1 MRCACAPSTSGRARV
16 TRARVATRAKTSR
29 RTARATRERRLG
41 RGSET
46 TARAIDDARRDVS
59 DVDAARDVVGG
70 SFEVV
75 KASEA
80 RTKKEARRA
89 FTKFLLERDGGAA
102 PSAAATL
109 AHARGL
115 AEARNARLSDVIWAP
130 ALWASVARVWSAE
143 DLRKTLVALEGS
155 GAADL
160 TRRLARRR
168 DARGC
173 EIIYKECIARGYD
186 DGGGEV
192 TVEMA
197 KVLAW
202 TPGRKNDAE
211 RLWGEI
217 FERARG
223 DAKRRCEAHCALLEA
238 RCLRPTAVHEF
249 LRAYDAFRD
258 EFRNDEGW
266 KSRWMTPMVQRAYT
280 AACRLCNDSHDERLA
295 RRVTY
300 DLLRDHKQ
308 MKAANNFALA
318 TEYCVSS
325 LLSAATPSSA
335 HAAAELFEV
344 ALEDGVKFGG
354 TAWSYAVSMY
364 AGMNKADEAIALLD
378 RLETLDF
385 MQSGSLGALA
395 FAAAFSGKKSA
406 SSSDAVMKLERRAN
420 DLKMVEARNAKE
432 RAKVERAYAQVMH
445 MLNKQERFKLALR
458 MFTRMQSS
466 GVRPLGAQTY
476 INLYD
481 ALSETPADD
490 ALSKSKRRDNLHRV
504 MQTVK
509 THLKSLE
516 ALMVGIELASHA
528 GVADVCEDIQDR
540 LRWNGH
546 LQSDSVRS
554 RVWQCMMIVRYKTYD
569 RQGTMQLYEEW
580 LRSGEEKIAVGDDF
594 WFYLIK
600 SYCDDPVNVDVAALL
615 LEDAIRE
622 NAMVRRK
629 TVPVRTFN
637 IVIQA
642 CAQDRRPALALTV
655 IDRMRA
661 AGVNPTDVTYLA
673 ALRAC
678 ASAAKIDRRRD
689 EKAENDSE
697 ESLVRVARTLIVTAC
712 TEGIQPTSKMW
723 SAALH
728 VCALCG
734 DVAAATEIFA
744 DMRASGSAPNV
755 HSCTALM
762 RAYASVRDLSG
773 AIDAYWTMRNEF
785 DVAPDSSTLQTMLE
799 VVRAAGH
806 NKSRGTSDVIS
817 RVQEVYADMR
827 ALNVRPNNAV
837 LSLLTESVVED
848 VLALGSPNS
857 AIDVKR
863 LTLAIDGCV
872 SVESEITQTW
882 DDIASMN
889 LKEYSVAEARVAFLG
904 LLQTLRDRRAARLR
918 VGDVRVG
925 VGRGKIRDSI
935 ETLARDVS
943 LMLSYAEDDDGV
955 VVLTSA
961 AIEHWFA
968 KP

>member
-1 MRCACAPSTSGRARV
+1 
-16 TRARVATRAKTSR
+16 
-29 RTARATRERRLG
+29 
-41 RGSET
+41 
-46 TARAIDDARRDVS
+46 
-59 DVDAARDVVGG
+59 
-70 SFEVV
+70 
-75 KASEA
+75 
-80 RTKKEARRA
+80 
-89 FTKFLLERDGGAA
+89 
-102 PSAAATL
+102 
-109 AHARGL
+109 
-115 AEARNARLSDVIWAP
+115 
-130 ALWASVARVWSAE
+130 
-143 DLRKTLVALEGS
+143 
-155 GAADL
+155 
-160 TRRLARRR
+160 
-168 DARGC
+168 
-173 EIIYKECIARGYD
+173 
-186 DGGGEV
+186 
-192 TVEMA
+192 
-197 KVLAW
+197 
-202 TPGRKNDAE
+202 
-211 RLWGEI
+211 
-217 FERARG
+217 
-223 DAKRRCEAHCALLEA
+223 
-238 RCLRPTAVHEF
+238 
-249 LRAYDAFRD
+249 
-258 EFRNDEGW
+258 
-266 KSRWMTPMVQRAYT
+266 
-280 AACRLCNDSHDERLA
+280 
-295 RRVTY
+295 
-300 DLLRDHKQ
+300 
-308 MKAANNFALA
+308 
-318 TEYCVSS
+318 
-325 LLSAATPSSA
+325 
-335 HAAAELFEV
+335 
-344 ALEDGVKFGG
+344 
-354 TAWSYAVSMY
+354 
-364 AGMNKADEAIALLD
+364 
-378 RLETLDF
+378 
-385 MQSGSLGALA
+385 
-395 FAAAFSGKKSA
+395 
-406 SSSDAVMKLERRAN
+406 
-420 DLKMVEARNAKE
+420 
-432 RAKVERAYAQVMH
+432 
-445 MLNKQERFKLALR
+445 
-458 MFTRMQSS
+458 
-466 GVRPLGAQTY
+466 
-476 INLYD
+476 
-481 ALSETPADD
+481 
-490 ALSKSKRRDNLHRV
+490 
-504 MQTVK
+504 
-509 THLKSLE
+509 
-516 ALMVGIELASHA
+516 
-528 GVADVCEDIQDR
+528 
-540 LRWNGH
+540 
-546 LQSDSVRS
+546 
-554 RVWQCMMIVRYKTYD
+554 MMIVRYKTYD